1 MLIFV
6 LIFFCQVVWNWPV
19 YFTNPVLNRPKKNG
33 NSPLERM
40 HAQAI
45 ARDEGKSDRQK
56 GGVELVTNEG
66 NDVTKVKLE
75 GVPNRGGARPG
86 DLAM

>member
-1 MLIFV
+1 
-6 LIFFCQVVWNWPV
+6 
-19 YFTNPVLNRPKKNG
+19 
-33 NSPLERM
+33 M

-66 NDVTKVKLE
+66 SDVTKVKLE
-75 GVPNRGGARPG
+75 GVPNRGGVRPG